1 MNAKKLKP
9 ISNVYNLDEIRTIE
23 LKIPQSYLFK
33 QNLEQLIAYYDGEL
47 TSDTVD
53 VILSTVRSQRK
64 KSKQS

>member
-1 MNAKKLKP
+1 MIAKKLKP
-9 ISNVYNLDEIRTIE
+9 TSNVYNLDEIRTIE

-33 QNLEQLIAYYDGEL
+33 QNLEQLIAYYDGKL

>member
-1 MNAKKLKP
+1 MNAKKLKT
-9 ISNVYNLDEIRTIE
+9 ISNVYNLDDIRTIE
-23 LKIPQSYLFK
+23 LKIPKSYLFK